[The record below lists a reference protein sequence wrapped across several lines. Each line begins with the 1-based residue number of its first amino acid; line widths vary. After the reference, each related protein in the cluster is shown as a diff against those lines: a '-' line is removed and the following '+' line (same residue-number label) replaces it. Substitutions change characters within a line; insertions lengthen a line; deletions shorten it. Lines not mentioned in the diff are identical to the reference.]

1 MNHTGVTSTG
11 SRRQALR
18 NRLTSGFSLRATGFR
33 DKWVGEASRRHGI
46 TEYLKS
52 GVWNLKPAEGLIPNR
67 RVEQLAGERDELF
80 EPERLVTKLGTKFSN
95 FVRLRIVQIVIARH
109 NRDRGPR

>member
-18 NRLTSGFSLRATGFR
+18 NRLTSGFSLRAIGFR
-33 DKWVGEASRRHGI
+33 DKGVGETSRHGI

-52 GVWNLKPAEGLIPNR
+52 GVWNLKPAENLIPNR

-80 EPERLVTKLGTKFSN
+80 EPEQLVTKLGTKLSN
-95 FVRLRIVQIVIARH
+95 FVRLRIVQIVVARH